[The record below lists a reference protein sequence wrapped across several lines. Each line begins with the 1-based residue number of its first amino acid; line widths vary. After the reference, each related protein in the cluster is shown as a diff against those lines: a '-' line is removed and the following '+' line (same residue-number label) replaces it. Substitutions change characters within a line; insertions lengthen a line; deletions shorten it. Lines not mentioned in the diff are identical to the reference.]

1 MATPKL
7 VPIKSDVHHL
17 GKKPLPEFF
26 FLKNEIISLW
36 RDRRKNRYL
45 LGEKLAELQTKTE
58 HGKFL
63 QILRK
68 EIHIPVHTAYR
79 AMKFFRRIKLAI
91 TEQILQS
98 AKFRAKFNFEDA
110 EDFEKALESKHADA
124 KLKALDAIATV
135 EREKITRAAENNGR
149 QSAGYRIVISL
160 SDIQKKKFKKAWISL
175 SETERVT
182 IVYKAVCDAAR

>member
-7 VPIKSDVHHL
+7 APIKSDVHHL

-36 RDRRKNRYL
+36 RDRRRNRYL

-63 QILRK
+63 QILKK

-79 AMKFFRRIKLAI
+79 AMKFFRRVKLAV
-91 TEQILQS
+91 TEQILQN
-98 AKFRAKFNFEDA
+98 AKFRAKFAFEDA
-110 EDFEKALESKHADA
+110 EDFEKALESNQADER
-124 KLKALDAIATV
+124 LKALDAIAAV
-135 EREKITRAAENNGR
+135 EREKITRAAENKRAHSG
-149 QSAGYRIVISL
+149 GYRIVIAF
-160 SDIQKKKFKKAWISL
+160 SDVQKERFKKAWDSL
-175 SETERVT
+175 TEPDRVS

>member
-79 AMKFFRRIKLAI
+79 AMKFSRRIKLAI